1 MELGTTSQQ
10 KQVLARLLE
19 HCHVHTYPAKTV
31 IINAGDFSDEL
42 YYLVRGSVSVVM
54 EDDTGREIVLAYL
67 NEGDFFG
74 EIGMFDERQER
85 TAWVCT
91 RTRCEVAQIS
101 YEKLHGLSVDN
112 PEILFA
118 MLAQLVRRLRDMNR
132 KVSDLAFTDVA
143 GRIASALLNLCQQ
156 PDALTHADGMQIRV
170 TRQELSR
177 IVGCSREMVG
187 RVLKDLEAQ
196 NLIEVKGKTIVV
208 YGTRQPTQPG
218 SS

>member
-1 MELGTTSQQ
+1 MAMGTTLPQ
-10 KQVLARLLE
+10 KQVLARFLE

-54 EDDTGREIVLAYL
+54 EDESGREIVLAYL

-74 EIGMFDERQER
+74 EIGMFEERHKR

-101 YEKLHGLSVDN
+101 YEKLHGLSVDH

-118 MLAQLVRRLRDMNR
+118 MLAQLVRRLRDMNL

-156 PDALTHADGMQIRV
+156 PDALTHPDGMQLRI

-177 IVGCSREMVG
+177 LVGCSREMVG

-196 NLIEVKGKTIVV
+196 NLIEVKGRTIVV
-208 YGTRQPTQPG
+208 YGTR
-218 SS
+218 

>member
-1 MELGTTSQQ
+1 MSGTASQE

-31 IINAGDFSDEL
+31 IISAGDFSDEL

-54 EDDTGREIVLAYL
+54 EDETGREFVLAYL

-74 EIGMFDERQER
+74 EIGMFDESHKRS
-85 TAWVCT
+85 AWVRT

-101 YEKLHGLSVDN
+101 YDKLHGLSSEN

-118 MLAQLVRRLRDMNR
+118 MLGQLVRRLRDMNR

-143 GRIASALLNLCQQ
+143 GRVANALLTLCRQ
-156 PDALTHADGMQIRV
+156 PDALTHPDGMQIRV

-177 IVGCSREMVG
+177 LVGCSREMVG
-187 RVLKDLEAQ
+187 RVLKDLEGQ
-196 NLIEVKGKTIVV
+196 HLIEVRGKTIVV
-208 YGTRQPTQPG
+208 YGSR
-218 SS
+218 